1 MITRRQLIVALG
13 TTAVAALPIGLLA
26 GSEAGAIA
34 AVVRKRLGYLQL
46 DARGIDAF
54 ASELAR
60 RRLITSS
67 KLRLAA
73 ASGLIY
79 VDFSDDNRLAQGL
92 RRGEDHIISYYLL
105 SSDFFAHGADESRLV
120 RYTGF
125 YDPLASVC
133 RNPFAVPLLHATGPG
148 DPALSS

>member
-1 MITRRQLIVALG
+1 MITRRQLLLGLG

-26 GSEAGAIA
+26 SSEAGAIS
-34 AVVRKRLGYLQL
+34 AVVRKRLDYLQL
-46 DARGIDAF
+46 DANGVDAF
-54 ASELAR
+54 AQELAQ

-79 VDFSDDNRLAQGL
+79 VDFSDSNRFAQGL
-92 RRGEDHIISYYLL
+92 RRGEDHIVSYYLL
-105 SSDFFAHGADESRLV
+105 SSDFFTHGADESRLV
-120 RYTGF
+120 SYTGF

-133 RNPFAVPLLHATGPG
+133 RNPFAVPLLDAAAPAGPG
-148 DPALSS
+148 LSS